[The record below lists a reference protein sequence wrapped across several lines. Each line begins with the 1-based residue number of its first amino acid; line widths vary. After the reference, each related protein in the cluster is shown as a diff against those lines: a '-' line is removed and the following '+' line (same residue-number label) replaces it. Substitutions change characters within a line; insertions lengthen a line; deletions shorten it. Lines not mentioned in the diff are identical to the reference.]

1 MLPPFVLLWLNSL
14 KEHVALVLVVPSFLI
29 SPIPLLLL
37 SQICVLAPL
46 LPFFDILD
54 RSTERKQDS

>member
-1 MLPPFVLLWLNSL
+1 
-14 KEHVALVLVVPSFLI
+14 
-29 SPIPLLLL
+29 LLLL